1 MKKSLFALA
10 ALGAFA
16 GAAQAQSSVTLYGN
30 LDATFV
36 HSAGSTSANT
46 LAASANST
54 SLWGLTGSEDMGG
67 GMKAGFDLKSELNL
81 STGQTGSSTNVPA
94 TATLTSTGLP
104 NGGTVGP
111 LNTGA
116 ASNLFNRGANLFIS
130 SAQFGEV
137 KLGRMDDI
145 EWAMSGQ
152 YSTSQSN
159 SFGSNQGHA
168 AITNVA
174 GSGVGT
180 TCTVLKGNTAIYGL
194 PNNGY
199 CTVGGTSTSQ
209 GNGSSYDGTADAFT
223 AGIQYS
229 TPTFYGVSAK
239 VQSSMG
245 AAGASSAAGSGFWTG
260 GQQAAG
266 ISYAG
271 NGLSLGAS
279 QARRMDEQGI
289 LASVFTTFG
298 AKYEVTPKITL
309 TGIYT
314 TTQYVNNS
322 LNFAPTA
329 GFSGS
334 SAGSPVGLAGNNM
347 YSFGV
352 NYKTSPNSDVSLAY
366 TNITSDAYSA
376 NSATIYGLTGRY
388 NLSKR
393 TQMYAGIGETVNQGG
408 YALSPVYGDQTY
420 TSSGTN
426 AGASIG
432 GTIWATMV
440 GLKHTF

>member
-10 ALGAFA
+10 ALSAFA
-16 GAAQAQSSVTLYGN
+16 TAAQAQSCVTLYGN

-46 LAASANST
+46 LAASANTT
-54 SLWGLTGSEDMGG
+54 SLWGLTGSEDLGG
-67 GMKAGFDLKSELNL
+67 GMKMGFDLKSEINL

-94 TATLTSTGLP
+94 TATLTFTGLP
-104 NGGTVGP
+104 NGGSSGP

-116 ASNLFNRGANLFIS
+116 TSNLFNRGANLFIGD
-130 SAQFGEV
+130 AKFGEV
-137 KLGRMDDI
+137 KIGRMDDI

-152 YSTSQSN
+152 YSTSNSN

-180 TCTVLKGNTAIYGL
+180 TCLVLKGANQIYGL
-194 PNNGY
+194 SNNGY
-199 CTVGGTSTSQ
+199 CSVGGTQNSQ

-229 TPTFYGVSAK
+229 TPIFYGVSAK
-239 VQSSMG
+239 VQSSVG
-245 AAGASSAAGSGFWTG
+245 AAGASGAAGSGFWTG

-271 NGLSLGAS
+271 YGLNLGAS

-298 AKYEVTPKITL
+298 AKYAVTPAITL
-309 TGIYT
+309 TGIFT
-314 TTQYVNNS
+314 ETQFVNNS

-352 NYKTSPNSDVSLAY
+352 NYKVTGNADISLAY
-366 TNITSDAYSA
+366 TNVTSDAFSA

-393 TQMYAGIGETVNQGG
+393 TQMYAGIGESINQGG
-408 YALSPVYGDQTY
+408 YALSPVYGDQSF
-420 TSSGTN
+420 TSAGTN
-426 AGASIG
+426 AGATIG
-432 GTIWATMV
+432 STIWAGMV
-440 GLKHTF
+440 GLKHSF